1 VNIGEL
7 VAKDIKRN
15 NKSITVEDAKKSLAL
30 HRKNGAKFYR
40 FGNTIF
46 IVFRVTDSAVFYHTI
61 NADSIKEF
69 LQNLRD
75 FFHAIKDKEY
85 AITYFT
91 DERLKSVYSRYGDE
105 VVGSDDQS
113 LGTHKGITKLQR
125 WKHGLG

>member
-1 VNIGEL
+1 M
-7 VAKDIKRN
+7 
-15 NKSITVEDAKKSLAL
+15 
-30 HRKNGAKFYR
+30 
-40 FGNTIF
+40 
-46 IVFRVTDSAVFYHTI
+46 FYHTI

-75 FFHAIKDKEY
+75 FFNAIKDKEY

-105 VVGSDDQS
+105 VVMSDDKS

-125 WKHGLG
+125 WENGLG